1 MAQLGTREARAPLHV
16 VRCTQ
21 STFCT
26 GLQSSKDLKR
36 EAGNTAWMAARNQPF
51 LSEGK
56 VNLWPIP
63 TFGGF
68 FLSHTSTKCIYSSMV
83 VLEISS
89 SYSPGRLQ
97 TRSTLQ
103 TAAYDGNTVQ
113 VIPTL
118 ELGQLRPWWRTLWEA
133 LLSSDNLSRVLWSP
147 SQPSP
152 NIKYTGKSDKGTNS
166 CYWVLPKTTYPW
178 HKRAGVGPWFNS

>member
-1 MAQLGTREARAPLHV
+1 MWYAAHRALSAQVYSLQKILKERLATQLGWRLEINH
-16 VRCTQ
+16 
-21 STFCT
+21 FF
-26 GLQSSKDLKR
+26 LKVKLIY
-36 EAGNTAWMAARNQPF
+36 G
-51 LSEGK
+51 
-56 VNLWPIP
+56 PIP

-68 FLSHTSTKCIYSSMV
+68 GGVFLSHTSTKCIYSSMV

-103 TAAYDGNTVQ
+103 TAAYDGNTMQ
-113 VIPTL
+113 IIPSL
-118 ELGQLRPWWRTLWEA
+118 ELGQLRPRWRTLWEA

-166 CYWVLPKTTYPW
+166 CCWVLPKTTYAW
-178 HKRAGVGPWFNS
+178 RKRAGVGPWFNS